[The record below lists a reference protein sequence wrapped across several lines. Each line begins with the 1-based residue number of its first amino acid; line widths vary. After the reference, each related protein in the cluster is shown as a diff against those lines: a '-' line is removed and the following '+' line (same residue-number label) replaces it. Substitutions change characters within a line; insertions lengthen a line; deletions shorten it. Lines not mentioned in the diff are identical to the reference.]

1 MRNKKR
7 TIEEKQ
13 IEVQKLYEIKNELKT
28 NQKELKSQRCECF
41 NASLEE
47 MIFNNNKQ
55 LKEISERIHVLQIAI
70 QSQIKTRDNPK
81 IRTDSAVYKTYGKK
95 VKDLTKEELK
105 VYQSRK
111 ERKKRA
117 QEREERG

>member
-1 MRNKKR
+1 MRTKKR

-13 IEVQKLYEIKNELKT
+13 TEIQKLCEIKNGLKT
-28 NQKELKSQRCECF
+28 NQKELKSQRSECF

-55 LKEISERIHVLQIAI
+55 LREISYRIHVLEGSINAQIAR
-70 QSQIKTRDNPK
+70 RDNPK
-81 IRTDSAVYKTYGKK
+81 IRTNSAVYKTYGKK
-95 VKDLTKEELK
+95 VKDLTKEELRI
-105 VYQSRK
+105 YQSRK

-117 QEREERG
+117 QEKEKRG

>member
-13 IEVQKLYEIKNELKT
+13 IEIQKLYEIKNELKA

-55 LKEISERIHVLQIAI
+55 LKEISERIHALQIAI
-70 QSQIKTRDNPK
+70 QSQIKTRENPK
-81 IRTDSAVYKTYGKK
+81 IRTESAVYKTYGKK